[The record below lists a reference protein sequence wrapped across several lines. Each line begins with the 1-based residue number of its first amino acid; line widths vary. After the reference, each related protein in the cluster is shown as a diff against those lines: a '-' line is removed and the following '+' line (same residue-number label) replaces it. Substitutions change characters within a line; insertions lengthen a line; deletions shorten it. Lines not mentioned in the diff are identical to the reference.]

1 MHAHETP
8 EHRSIHQLLHEHA
21 MAVRLDVL
29 QSRRERL
36 AARVADV
43 EQELE
48 DLRWQASIAETELD
62 DFTNTYPDL
71 RPWQQVAAE
80 ITQRSTD
87 S

>member
-8 EHRSIHQLLHEHA
+8 EPPTIHRLLEEYTQ
-21 MAVRLDVL
+21 AVRLDVL
-29 QSRRERL
+29 QARHERL
-36 AARVADV
+36 TGRVADAQ
-43 EQELE
+43 QELE

-62 DFTNTYPDL
+62 DFTTAHPDL
-71 RPWQQVAAE
+71 RPWQHVAAD